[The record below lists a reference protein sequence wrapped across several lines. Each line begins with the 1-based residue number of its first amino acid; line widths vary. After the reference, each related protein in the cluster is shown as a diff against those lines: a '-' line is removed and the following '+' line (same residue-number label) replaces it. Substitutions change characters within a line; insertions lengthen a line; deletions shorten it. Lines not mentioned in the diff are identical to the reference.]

1 MDYCGLDLGRSSS
14 RLCVVDKDRNI
25 LRERDVATSETG
37 LRRAFERKD
46 KLVVVL
52 EASTGAFWVADLL
65 VELGHTV
72 HVVDPNRTKAI
83 GASLI
88 KNDKLDARWL
98 AYLAAAGLL
107 ATVRVPTREQ
117 RVARMPATV
126 RDSLIRSRTRLLNA
140 VRGMAASEGIRLSK
154 CAPEKLADV
163 VAAHRDAYP
172 LGMYESLRPL
182 LDGIESL
189 SISIEAGTD
198 ELEARAKRDPVL
210 LRLQTVPGVGPV
222 TASLFAAAIID
233 PHRFESGRRV
243 GAYLGLVPR
252 LYQSGAT
259 HRRGQITK
267 RGNRQV
273 RWALTMSANAV
284 LLTRRSCP
292 LVDWGKRMQH
302 RLGRKKACVAIA
314 RKLASVLWAV
324 WIHEVDYCAT
334 ARAA

>member
-14 RLCVVDKDRNI
+14 RFCVVDKERNI
-25 LRERDVATSETG
+25 LRERDVATSEPA
-37 LRRAFERKD
+37 LRRAFDRKE
-46 KLVVVL
+46 KLVVVV
-52 EASTGAFWVADLL
+52 EASTCAFWVADLL
-65 VELGHTV
+65 SELGHLV

-98 AYLAAAGLL
+98 SYLAAAGLL
-107 ATVRVPTREQ
+107 ATVRVPTRAQ
-117 RVARMPATV
+117 RVARMPATA

-140 VRGMAASEGIRLSK
+140 VRGMAASEGVRLSK
-154 CAPEKLADV
+154 CAPEKLVDQ

-172 LGMYESLRPL
+172 AGMYEAMEPM
-182 LDGIESL
+182 LDA
-189 SISIEAGTD
+189 IEALSVSIDTGTE
-198 ELEARAKRDPVL
+198 ELVARAKNDPVL
-210 LRLQTVPGVGPV
+210 VRLQTVPGVGPV
-222 TASLFAAAIID
+222 TASLYAAAIID
-233 PHRFESGRRV
+233 PHRFQSGRQV
-243 GAYLGLVPR
+243 GAYVGLVPR

-284 LLTRRSCP
+284 LLTAKPSP
-292 LVDWGKRMQH
+292 LADWGKRLQQ
-302 RLGRKKACVAIA
+302 RVGRKKACVAIA

-324 WIHEVDYCAT
+324 WLHELDYRST
-334 ARAA
+334 ADAA